1 LERDIELILSKIEA
15 EANKIIKLF
24 PEREDVQLLN
34 GRWGPYLKIGKNNF
48 KLPKDVEVEKL
59 TLEQCIEISE
69 NQPAKKKVVRKK
81 K

>member
-1 LERDIELILSKIEA
+1 M
-15 EANKIIKLF
+15 F